1 MRLAFDIET
10 DGLLQ
15 DLTQIHCIAAQDLN
29 TNEKHFWSGAYIT
42 EALDFLLTADQL
54 FGHNIIG
61 FDYQAIR
68 KVYPAWSYKGTTY
81 DTLILS
87 RLFLSLIHI

>member
-10 DGLLQ
+10 DGLLK
-15 DLTQIHCIAAQDLN
+15 DLTKIHCIAAQDLD
-29 TNEKHFWSGAYIT
+29 TNEKHFWFNG
-42 EALDFLLTADQL
+42 EVKEGLDFLLTADQL
-54 FGHNIIG
+54 WGHNLIG

-68 KVYPAWSYKGTTY
+68 KLYPTWSYKGTTY

-87 RLFLSLIHI
+87 RLMFTDS